1 MNLIIRD
8 VFVWRERR
16 WRLIDTDPSGY
27 AWIIDVQD
35 HNAWTIRVARSELE
49 GCVREPAGDASLVLP
64 VKSSHRAKA
73 AKD

>member
-16 WRLIDTDPSGY
+16 WRLIDIDPSSY

-49 GCVREPAGDASLVLP
+49 GCVRDRPRRLLSASGEELAP
-64 VKSSHRAKA
+64 R
-73 AKD
+73 